1 MTSSVSPI
9 RVVVVGTG
17 TSVGK
22 TWIAR
27 EVLAELRRRDITAL
41 GLKPVESGVTE
52 GATTDADR
60 LALQS
65 ARAPAA
71 PPYRLR
77 EPLSPHL
84 AARRENRD
92 IDADT
97 ILTYV
102 RSQESSDTDNPPE
115 VVLVETAGGLFSPLD
130 ASFTNWEIACAL
142 DPARWL
148 LVAPDALGVLHDV
161 TATLGA
167 ARARGRAPDLVVLS
181 AAREPDPSTGTNAA
195 ELQRLGLVARPFAL
209 GRDDPAGI
217 SSLVDALVAPLPAL

>member
-1 MTSSVSPI
+1 VTSTSSSVRI
-9 RVVVVGTG
+9 VVVGTG

-22 TWIAR
+22 TWVAR
-27 EVLAELRRRDITAL
+27 EVLAELRRRDIGAL
-41 GLKPVESGVTE
+41 GLKPVESGVRE
-52 GATTDADR
+52 GTTTDADR
-60 LALQS
+60 LALHS
-65 ARAPAA
+65 VRAPMP

-84 AARRENRD
+84 AARRENRS
-92 IDADT
+92 IDAEE

-102 RSQESSDTDNPPE
+102 RSHESSEPDDAPS

-130 ASFTNWEIACAL
+130 ASFTNWDVACSL

-148 LVAPDALGVLHDV
+148 LVAPDALGVLHDL

-181 AAREPDPSTGTNAA
+181 AAREPDLSTGTNAT

-217 SSLVDALVAPLPAL
+217 ASLVDALLAPLPAE

>member
-1 MTSSVSPI
+1 
-9 RVVVVGTG
+9 
-17 TSVGK
+17 
-22 TWIAR
+22 
-27 EVLAELRRRDITAL
+27 
-41 GLKPVESGVTE
+41 VTE

-60 LALQS
+60 LAFVS
-65 ARAPAA
+65 VRAPSP

-77 EPLSPHL
+77 EPLSPHV
-84 AARRENRD
+84 AARHESRSIE
-92 IDADT
+92 AEE

-102 RSQESSDTDNPPE
+102 QSHESSVPHDAPE

-130 ASFTNWEIACAL
+130 ASFTNWEVACSL

-181 AAREPDPSTGTNAA
+181 AAREPDLSTGTNAA

-209 GRDDPAGI
+209 GRDDGAGI
-217 SSLVDALVAPLPAL
+217 AALVDALLAPPNR